1 MDNDILL
8 VAPYDKLERLVRD
21 IKDNIDIPFS
31 IIEGN
36 FIGKKCENISDIYK
50 SIDHGTKI
58 IVTRGGTAAYLGT
71 KMNIPVIE
79 IPVTSFDI
87 LRSISSVTNRGYKK
101 IAVVTISNIIYKKN
115 YFNNISDI
123 NVEFE
128 SCNDVDEIPE
138 AVDKI
143 IKNNKIDALIGDVI
157 AVLEAKKHG
166 IYSEILE
173 SGQEAVVQA
182 LNQAVRMIQYNIEE
196 KTRVKEMESILNVI
210 DEGVLTADKDNK
222 ISVYNK
228 SAQKILGNPQSEV
241 IGNKMQDIFPV
252 HCFEKIKKGSPIE
265 LGKLITLGDRRI
277 VSNII
282 KILVD
287 NKIQGTV
294 AIFQQ
299 VDDIQKLELNIR
311 KKLSE
316 KGLVAKYNFDDI
328 IGKSDSIMKTKN
340 LAFKFARSEGTILI
354 VGESGTGKE
363 LFAHSI
369 HNVSRRKNGPFVS
382 INCASLNEN
391 LLESELFGYEE
402 GAFTGA
408 LKGGKKGLFE
418 IAHGGTL
425 FLDEIGEIS
434 LNFQSRL
441 LRVLQEREIRRVGA
455 DKIIPIDVRIIC
467 ATNKN
472 LRDEVINKSFR
483 EDLYYRISVL
493 ELRIDPLRNRKEDII
508 PLVISLIKKECA
520 NENRCLYWKNEN
532 VFKRLLDYSWIGNV
546 RELKNFIDKLVICNE
561 GEEITEK
568 SLMEILN
575 YNFRDRDCNRE
586 IKIRVSDNLKE
597 MESDIIYNLLKEYNG
612 DKDRLCRKLNMSKT
626 TLWRKLNFRNEK

>member
-1 MDNDILL
+1 MDNNILL

-21 IKDNIDIPFS
+21 IRDNINVPFS
-31 IIEGN
+31 IIKGN
-36 FIGKKCENISDIYK
+36 FIGKKCEKIGDIYK
-50 SIDHGTKI
+50 SIAHGTKI

-71 KMNIPVIE
+71 KINIPVIE

-128 SCNDVDEIPE
+128 SCNNVEEIPE

-196 KTRVKEMESILNVI
+196 KARVKEIESILNVI
-210 DEGVLTADKDNK
+210 DEGVLTADKDNR

-228 SAQKILGNPQSEV
+228 SAQKILGYPQSEV
-241 IGNKMQDIFPV
+241 IGNKMQNIFPV
-252 HCFEKIKKGSPIE
+252 RCFEKINKGSPIE
-265 LGKLITLGDRRI
+265 LGKLIKLGDRRI

-311 KKLSE
+311 KKLNE

-328 IGKSDSIMKTKN
+328 IGNSDSIMKTKS
-340 LAFKFARSEGTILI
+340 LAFKFAHSEGTILI

-408 LKGGKKGLFE
+408 SKGGKKGLFE

-455 DKIIPIDVRIIC
+455 EKIIPVDVRIIC

-472 LRDEVINKSFR
+472 LRDEVINKNFR
-483 EDLYYRISVL
+483 EDLYYRLSVL

-508 PLVISLIKKECA
+508 PMAISLMEKECA
-520 NENRCLYWKNEN
+520 NENRHLYWKNED
-532 VFKRLLDYSWIGNV
+532 VFKCLLDYSWAGNV

-586 IKIRVSDNLKE
+586 MKIRVSDNLKE

-626 TLWRKLNFRNEK
+626 TLWRKLNFKNEK